1 MVEGFDLFA
10 GLTGASGLAALG
22 AGVPP
27 YFESDSPGRTNEAGS
42 G

>member
-1 MVEGFDLFA
+1 MVEGFERFT
-10 GLTGASGLAALG
+10 GLAGASGLAELG

-27 YFESDSPGRTNEAGS
+27 YFESDSPGRTKEAGS